1 MLPLRVTEGVA
12 TLLEEAAS
20 CSSIPNDV
28 REDARKLRAADQIDW
43 SSLKAVADAY
53 RTANPGKPV
62 YLHKLC
68 SQRDV
73 VLPSPPVKEKSP
85 ELVARLAKLQ
95 AELDNKRYDAM
106 VADVTAAE
114 RKAEELRG
122 VLPNA
127 RLQLSFGAHV
137 LVTMFT
143 FWATAY
149 YGTKIWFGWDALWS
163 GMAGVVGLTCG
174 LLIETILLIIRTNR
188 FTTIED
194 KMPEL
199 FDKDKVREAYA
210 KLKEIKQREAEQK
223 KAQKQQQGKQKAAGK
238 VGGAGAGTAVEA
250 EQAAVVGE
258 SKKSK

>member
-20 CSSIPNDV
+20 CSSLPNDV
-28 REDARKLRAADQIDW
+28 REDAQKLHGAEQIDW

-53 RTANPGKPV
+53 RAANPGKPV
-62 YLHKLC
+62 YLHKIC

-73 VLPSPPVKEKSP
+73 ILPSPPVKEKSP

-106 VADVTAAE
+106 VADVTSAE
-114 RKAEELRG
+114 RKADEMRG

-143 FWATAY
+143 FWATAF
-149 YGTKIWFGWDALWS
+149 YGTKIWFGWDPLWS
-163 GMAGVVGLTCG
+163 GMAGAVGLTCG
-174 LLIETILLIIRTNR
+174 LLIETVLLIIRTNR
-188 FTTIED
+188 FTSLED
-194 KMPEL
+194 RMPEL

-210 KLKEIKQREAEQK
+210 KLKEIKQREAERK
-223 KAQKQQQGKQKAAGK
+223 KAQPREQKHAKRQEAAEGEKAAS
-238 VGGAGAGTAVEA
+238 
-250 EQAAVVGE
+250 GE

>member
-1 MLPLRVTEGVA
+1 MLSLRVTEGVA
-12 TLLEEAAS
+12 TLLEDAAS
-20 CSSIPNDV
+20 CSSIPQDV
-28 REDARKLRAADQIDW
+28 REDARKLRGAEQIDW

-53 RTANPGKPV
+53 RAANPSKPV

-73 VLPSPPVKEKSP
+73 ILPSPPVKEKSP

-95 AELDNKRYDAM
+95 AQLDNKRYDAM

-114 RKAEELRG
+114 RKADELRG

-137 LVTMFT
+137 LVAMFT
-143 FWATAY
+143 FWATAF
-149 YGTKIWFGWDALWS
+149 YGTKIWFGWDPLWS
-163 GMAGVVGLTCG
+163 GLAGAVGLACG
-174 LLIETILLIIRTNR
+174 LIIETVLLIIRTNR
-188 FTTIED
+188 FTTIEER
-194 KMPEL
+194 MPEL

-210 KLKEIKQREAEQK
+210 KVKEIKQREAEQR
-223 KAQKQQQGKQKAAGK
+223 KAQPRDQKPAKQTGGKAAA
-238 VGGAGAGTAVEA
+238 VAAEGAEA
-250 EQAAVVGE
+250 AAGE